1 MRNVALIALISL
13 LLIGG
18 AMAVGHAST
27 LNATINPKTN
37 VANVTATSNF
47 VAVLNYQNGSPLS
60 QYLSGDQVSI
70 KAFAVINSTYLSSLD
85 KYVEDGQDSAP
96 GNGSQDVS
104 NSTDSN
110 SQDNGSGNVSND
122 NSNSRD
128 PSAANVSN
136 TTQPQLHVVNATIT
150 YDYYLS
156 ANNTTL
162 TVYRNLT
169 LNMTITNIIQN
180 VSGHQIITMNW
191 RAFRVQGQL
200 MADLNGMI
208 HLKLKN
214 EVLNET
220 YQGSADV
227 NELGDQFGVGE
238 DMMGSNPFSGDMMEH
253 LFGHF
258 SNINTIDFTEFKV
271 PLSQW
276 HRVYNPTTNETLF
289 TYNISKDIWVNETIN
304 SSMLGNISLSY
315 HYDPSST
322 IAIMGDAVPST
333 SNSLEI
339 VSASASSQSGL
350 PSSSMLYLGVGVL
363 AVVVIVGALVLVSR
377 KKK

>member
-1 MRNVALIALISL
+1 MRNAALIALISL

-18 AMAVGHAST
+18 AIAVGHAST

-60 QYLSGDQVSI
+60 QYLSGDQISI
-70 KAFAVINSTYLSSLD
+70 QAVAYINSTYLPTLGNDLGESQDSGSGN
-85 KYVEDGQDSAP
+85 DGQDTGDA
-96 GNGSQDVS
+96 G
-104 NSTDSN
+104 DSN
-110 SQDNGSGNVSND
+110 ATN
-122 NSNSRD
+122 
-128 PSAANVSN
+128 ATN

-150 YDYYLS
+150 YDYYLT

-162 TVYRNLT
+162 TIYRNLT
-169 LNMTITNIIQN
+169 LNMTITNITQN
-180 VSGHQIITMNW
+180 VSGHQVISMNW

-208 HLKLKN
+208 HLKMRGTT
-214 EVLNET
+214 LNET
-220 YQGSADV
+220 YQGNADV
-227 NELGDQFGVGE
+227 NELGDQFGIGE
-238 DMMGSNPFSGDMMEH
+238 DMMGGNPFSGDMMEH

-258 SNINTIDFTEFKV
+258 QNIYTIDFTEFKV

-276 HRVYNPTTNETLF
+276 HRVYNATTGETIF
-289 TYNISKDIWVNETIN
+289 TYSMNKDIWVNETFN
-304 SSMLGNISLSY
+304 STRLGNISLSY

-322 IAIMGDAVPST
+322 IAIMGNALPT
-333 SNSLEI
+333 SSNTLEI
-339 VSASASSQSGL
+339 VTSSQSGSTS
-350 PSSSMLYLGVGVL
+350 PSLLYLGVGVL